1 MVVLE
6 QEQLFLAQEE
16 PEKLGQARVCTD
28 KTAYVKLT
36 LEPLDRFLLKAIL
49 LISFA
54 KEIYLASQ
62 TLPKR
67 PLVVLE
73 ILSLLA
79 QTFNV
84 ICFKPVCKQVLS
96 ICCQFSLQTALEV

>member
-28 KTAYVKLT
+28 KTAYVQLT
-36 LEPLDRFLLKAIL
+36 LELLNGFLLEEIL
-49 LISFA
+49 LIPLA
-54 KEIYLASQ
+54 KEIHLASQ

-73 ILSLLA
+73 TLRLFA
-79 QTFNV
+79 QTFHV
-84 ICFKPVCKQVLS
+84 ICFKPVCEQVLP
-96 ICCQFSLQTALEV
+96 ICCQFLLQAALEV